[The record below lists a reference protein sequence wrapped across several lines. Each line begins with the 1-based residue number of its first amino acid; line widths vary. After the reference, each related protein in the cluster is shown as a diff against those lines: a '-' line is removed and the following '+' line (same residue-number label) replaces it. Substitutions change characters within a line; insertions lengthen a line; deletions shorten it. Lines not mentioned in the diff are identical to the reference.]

1 MQLSIEIPE
10 QLGFE
15 LKTIANA
22 NDFIINALQKA
33 LEENKRKQAVKQAID
48 IMQQQAKENGLTD
61 DMLAH
66 LIND

>member
-33 LEENKRKQAVKQAID
+33 LEENKRKQAVKQAIE
-48 IMQQQAKENGLTD
+48 IMQQQTKENGLTD

>member
-33 LEENKRKQAVKQAID
+33 LEENKRKQAVKQAIN

-61 DMLAH
+61 DILAH